1 MLVSA
6 LACGNAP
13 SSEEPQGV
21 RDAVAYQLAAA
32 ADAGVGLNIEF
43 CAAGACKVTLAP
55 QFELDFK
62 VDWTECKGSAAQSP
76 FAAGTSGVM
85 LWPTTLVDLAIPLA
99 DTGWLC
105 KLPPNNAKSECIV
118 SASQSARELYI
129 WGPVEAGCNFLWGPT
144 PDGIDAIRG
153 AGCGMCKLEPKPEE
167 LGAAFAFNMGFDTS
181 CRCPKA
187 YFAAVPAK
195 P

>member
-62 VDWTECKGSAAQSP
+62 VDWT
-76 FAAGTSGVM
+76 
-85 LWPTTLVDLAIPLA
+85 VDLAIPLA